1 MPIYINM
8 DKTNKSNDI
17 EERLISIVLM
27 PPDLAYAVLIKLLME
42 RIADTLSQT
51 ASPTPAAYSIKEMS
65 ETLLNI
71 GESLKISSSLNT
83 EETKEFIQQLSKA
96 IDKTQLSDKLI
107 KSAREQAGQ
116 HLKLTAH

>member
-1 MPIYINM
+1 M

-51 ASPTPAAYSIKEMS
+51 VSPTPAAYSIKEMS

-83 EETKEFIQQLSKA
+83 DETKEFIQQLSKA